1 MTARDV
7 FTIDNLLHILG
18 GAALAALLLPAYW
31 SPWSLP
37 ICCWVAWSI
46 WGLLREQA
54 QSMDANDFWIPFRS
68 WHKTAEGLSWGVGAL
83 LGAGIPILILEVV
96 SRRAD

>member
-1 MTARDV
+1 MTPRDV

-31 SPWSLP
+31 APWSLP
-37 ICCWVAWSI
+37 LCAMVAWGA

-54 QSMDANDFWIPFRS
+54 QSMDEGFWSGVKHARKI
-68 WHKTAEGLSWGVGAL
+68 TEGLSWGVGAL

-96 SRRAD
+96 SSRAD